1 MVDILSLADNFSSDL
16 ELFINLTNA
25 GVEEIK
31 EIYQE
36 KMITKNSIN
45 GRLITSKKIVKER
58 IRKNGRKRSNNNY
71 QY

>member
-25 GVEEIK
+25 GIEEIK

-36 KMITKNSIN
+36 KMITKEQYQWAIDYIKENS
-45 GRLITSKKIVKER
+45 
-58 IRKNGRKRSNNNY
+58 
-71 QY
+71 